1 MRKKSSIF
9 EVSKLSLVVIAL
21 GAMLPALNTRAHAAA
36 APASAPAVAAKVE
49 KVAEIPR
56 SVFVVPGAPPEGKDP
71 FFPQSMRPYA
81 RQPVLVPITPTTNVP
96 PPVVNVDLKL
106 KGISGTA
113 EKPLAI
119 INNVTLTE
127 GEERDV
133 MTNTGKQRIKCLQI
147 KGEVVLVQ
155 IGIERRELRLPSG
168 NVSLITPP

>member
-1 MRKKSSIF
+1 MRTKSSIV
-9 EVSKLSLVVIAL
+9 EISKFSLVVIAL

-49 KVAEIPR
+49 KVVEIPR
-56 SVFVVPGAPPEGKDP
+56 SVFLQPLTRDEGKDP

-81 RQPVLVPITPTTNVP
+81 RQPVLVPVTPTNVP

-168 NVSLITPP
+168 NVNLIATP

>member
-1 MRKKSSIF
+1 MRKKSSIV
-9 EVSKLSLVVIAL
+9 EISKFSLVVIAL

-49 KVAEIPR
+49 KVIEIPR
-56 SVFVVPGAPPEGKDP
+56 SVFVQPLTREEGKDP
-71 FFPQSMRPYA
+71 FFPQSLRPYA
-81 RQPVLVPITPTTNVP
+81 RQPVLVPIPLTNVP

-168 NVSLITPP
+168 NSNLIATP